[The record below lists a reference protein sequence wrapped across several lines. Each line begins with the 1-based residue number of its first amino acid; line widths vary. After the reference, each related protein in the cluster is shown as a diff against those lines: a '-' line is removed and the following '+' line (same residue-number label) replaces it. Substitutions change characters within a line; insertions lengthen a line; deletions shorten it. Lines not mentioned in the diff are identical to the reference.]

1 MLEDAEIRR
10 RLVSASASAIA
21 DDPGGLDVA
30 DAWLSGLTAAQL
42 LRVDGL
48 ARQWRWEGSA
58 LGKAPQWTE
67 GIMNNRAPVSAA
79 LASMHADGFVRE
91 LAVTR
96 LATAEGLLA
105 DRALALRLTD
115 HVPVIREAATRAVL
129 MRTTE
134 ASATRIMPILEL
146 IRDRQRAGDVRAL
159 YLRQLIDERGEAAV
173 FAAMRQSEDR
183 DLRRAAFRQSLADG
197 LLDVEETV
205 SALRAESD
213 QVVRSLLSRA
223 IAEIAPA
230 DVVSDI
236 LLTCGTAEGRALGL
250 VRVKADQVDP
260 ALLKKLLVDTSV
272 LVRMWARTRWA
283 ELGRQALPTYRAIA
297 ADRSLSPRLRA
308 RAFTGVL
315 EAGGTIDHDEA
326 LELIRS
332 NQPALVKVGL
342 KQLVDT
348 AEPEDVAQLFDIVRS
363 GSTKEARLASSGL
376 TRLRRFW
383 GIEDLTPMKQSG
395 ESELRRRAWWLH
407 RGLGGWEET
416 LADLELLQDED
427 PDLAK
432 RGRGVTPPMYL
443 QPTDAQRQRIRALL
457 TDVDLPRNR
466 LLGLAVAAGI
476 RDALPGRTAAVE
488 TVGPPSVSNTGWL
501 ARWLRR
507 Q

>member
-1 MLEDAEIRR
+1 M
-10 RLVSASASAIA
+10 SASASAFA
-21 DDPGGLDVA
+21 DDLDGLDAA

-58 LGKAPQWTE
+58 LGESQKWTK
-67 GIMNNRAPVSAA
+67 GVVNHPAPVSAA

-91 LAVTR
+91 RAVAR

-105 DRALALRLTD
+105 DRALVLRLTD
-115 HVPVIREAATRAVL
+115 HVPVIREAAARAVL

-146 IRDRQRAGDVRAL
+146 IRDRHRAGDVRAL

-173 FAAMRQSEDR
+173 FAAMRESEDR

-197 LLDVEETV
+197 LLEVEDTV
-205 SALRAESD
+205 SALRTESD

-223 IAEIAPA
+223 IAETAPTA
-230 DVVSDI
+230 VVSEI

-250 VRVKADQVDP
+250 VRVKADQIDT
-260 ALLKKLLVDTSV
+260 ALLEKLLVDTSV

-283 ELGRQALPTYRAIA
+283 ELGREALPTYRAMAI
-297 ADRSLSPRLRA
+297 DRNLAPRVRA

-326 LELIRS
+326 LKLVRA

-342 KQLVDT
+342 KQLVDF
-348 AEPEDVAQLFDIVRS
+348 AEPEDVAELFVIVRS
-363 GSTKEARLASSGL
+363 GSNKEARLASSGL
-376 TRLRRFW
+376 TRIRRFW
-383 GIEDLTPMKQSG
+383 GIEDLTPMKQSDEG
-395 ESELRRRAWWLH
+395 ELRRRAWWLH

-416 LADLELLQDED
+416 LADLELLHDAD
-427 PDLAK
+427 PDIAK

-443 QPTDAQRQRIRALL
+443 QPTGAQRQRLRALL
-457 TDVDLPRNR
+457 TGLDMPRNR
-466 LLGLAVAAGI
+466 LLDLVVAAGI
-476 RDALPGRTAAVE
+476 RDALPERTAAVE
-488 TVGPPSVSNTGWL
+488 TPGPPSVSNTGWL

-507 Q
+507 R